1 VDRPRLDQPFVA
13 GAFCTPAGEVPLV
26 PAELTLR
33 DRVGGHGVRWGIGR
47 YTYTIDPGL
56 YALGSPTDRSPVLAT
71 ANYKLSFDALRR
83 ELAGRSAW
91 LLVLDT
97 RGINVWCAAG
107 KGTFGTEELVD
118 RIGRAALSQVVS
130 HGTLVLPQL
139 GAPGVAAPEVR
150 RRTGFRVVYGPVR
163 AADLPA
169 FLDARLRATPQM
181 RRVGFTL
188 RDRLVL
194 VPIELVGILG
204 IAASILAGIALLGG
218 LGPGVFSLQRALA
231 IAVPTASVL
240 LATVLSGAVVTPLLL
255 PWIPGRMFA
264 LKGAEVGLV
273 AATAVL
279 VPLASAH
286 SPLALAAW
294 ALLIVAGS
302 SYIAMNFTG
311 ASTFTSLSGVQK
323 EMRASLPWQIAGIVL
338 AAGLW
343 IVKGFLA

>member
-1 VDRPRLDQPFVA
+1 
-13 GAFCTPAGEVPLV
+13 
-26 PAELTLR
+26 
-33 DRVGGHGVRWGIGR
+33 VRWGIGR

-56 YALGSPTDRSPVLAT
+56 YALGSPTDRSPVLVT

-118 RIGRAALSQVVS
+118 RAGRAALSQVVS

-169 FLDARLRATPQM
+169 FLDAGLRATPQM

-231 IAVPTASVL
+231 VAVPTASVL

-279 VPLASAH
+279 IPLAGAY
-286 SPLALAAW
+286 SPLLLAAW
-294 ALLIVAGS
+294 ALLVVAGS

-311 ASTFTSLSGVQK
+311 TSTFTSLSGVQK

-343 IVKGFLA
+343 IVRGFLA